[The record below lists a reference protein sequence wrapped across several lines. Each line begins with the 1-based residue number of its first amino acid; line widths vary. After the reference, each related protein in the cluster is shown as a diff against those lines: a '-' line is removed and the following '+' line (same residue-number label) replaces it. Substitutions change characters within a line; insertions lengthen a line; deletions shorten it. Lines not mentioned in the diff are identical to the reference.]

1 MIMTNIDNSNLMIQ
15 KAMCGYTVCFNEQC
29 PLHEQCLRWQ
39 VGQQMPRDE
48 KECQCVNP
56 HFEGVATEQCPM
68 FRSDEKVRWAKGMT
82 NIFTDDM
89 PKKVEKAVRQALE
102 TRYNRTY
109 FFEYR
114 NGTRLIPPAM
124 QEEIRNLFRQ
134 NGWTEEVQFDDFVD
148 AYQW

>member
-1 MIMTNIDNSNLMIQ
+1 MTNIDNSNLMIQ

-29 PLHEQCLRWQ
+29 P
-39 VGQQMPRDE
+39 
-48 KECQCVNP
+48 
-56 HFEGVATEQCPM
+56 M
-68 FRSDEKVRWAKGMT
+68 FRSDEKVCWAKGMT

-134 NGWTEEVQFDDFVD
+134 NGWTEDVQFDEFVD